1 MRYMVRKITDDNGN
15 VFYDTIKVRSNEEYF
30 EVEAHNRMGAVR
42 KVRDRK
48 DYLEGLNIDNFD
60 KEISQLVDKN
70 MVEME
75 TWNLDSR
82 LLVVLYQKLNHYL
95 DIANSQI
102 DLEYH
107 KYTDYYLKE
116 VTEKEIVKDILN
128 DIEILYKTKYG
139 LEMDDTSQETQIRTM
154 KMFYNLSV
162 IFHHLWW

>member
-1 MRYMVRKITDDNGN
+1 MRYMVRKITDDNGS
-15 VFYDTIKVRSNEEYF
+15 VFYDTIKVRGNEEYF
-30 EVEAHNRMGAVR
+30 EVEAHNRMGAV
-42 KVRDRK
+42 KKAKEKK

-70 MVEME
+70 IMEME

-82 LLVVLYQKLNHYL
+82 LLVILYQKLNHYL
-95 DIANSQI
+95 DIANNQI

-128 DIEILYKTKYG
+128 DIEILYKTKYD

>member
-1 MRYMVRKITDDNGN
+1 MRYMVKKITDDNGN
-15 VFYDTIKVRSNEEYF
+15 VFYDTIKVKDNEEYF
-30 EVEAHNRMGAVR
+30 EVEAHNRMSAAE
-42 KVRDRK
+42 KVKDKK
-48 DYLEGLNIDNFD
+48 DYLEGLNTDIFD
-60 KEISQLVDKN
+60 LEISQLVDKN
-70 MVEME
+70 IMEME

-95 DIANSQI
+95 DIADSQI

-128 DIEILYKTKYG
+128 DIKILYKTKYD
-139 LEMDDTSQETQIRTM
+139 LEMNDTSQETKIRTI

>member
-1 MRYMVRKITDDNGN
+1 MRYMVKKITDDNGN
-15 VFYDTIKVRSNEEYF
+15 VFYDTIKVKDNEEYF
-30 EVEAHNRMGAVR
+30 EVEAHNRMSAAE
-42 KVRDRK
+42 KVKEKK
-48 DYLEGLNIDNFD
+48 DYLEGLNMDNFD

-70 MVEME
+70 IMEME

-95 DIANSQI
+95 DIADSQI

-128 DIEILYKTKYG
+128 DIKILYKTKYD
-139 LEMDDTSQETQIRTM
+139 LEMDDTSQETKIRTI

-162 IFHHLWW
+162 IFHNLWW

>member
-15 VFYDTIKVRSNEEYF
+15 VFYDTIKVKDNEEYF
-30 EVEAHNRMGAVR
+30 EVEAHNRMSATD
-42 KVRDRK
+42 KVKEKK
-48 DYLEGLNIDNFD
+48 DYLEGLNMDNFD

-70 MVEME
+70 IMEME

-95 DIANSQI
+95 DIADSQI

-128 DIEILYKTKYG
+128 DIKILYKTKYD
-139 LEMDDTSQETQIRTM
+139 LEMDDTSQETKIRTI